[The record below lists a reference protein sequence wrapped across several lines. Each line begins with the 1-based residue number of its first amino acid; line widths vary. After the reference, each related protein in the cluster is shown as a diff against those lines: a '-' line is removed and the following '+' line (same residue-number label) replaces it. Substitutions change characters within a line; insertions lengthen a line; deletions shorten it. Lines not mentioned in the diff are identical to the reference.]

1 MTAETIVAPA
11 ALPTTAGDG
20 LLSRAE
26 QLSLGLRLTLSLVSG
41 GCLILATAL
50 QFLAP
55 SQTDVAELVAG
66 VAALLVAVPALS
78 AAWHS
83 LRFPDLHGITD
94 QLIALALIA
103 AWAAGDLITAAL
115 LPLVMTLGH
124 ILEERSLLGSQEA
137 IRALSKLT
145 QVKTRRLLANGE
157 VEEVNTHALRAGDLI
172 ELRAGDLIPADG
184 IVQSG
189 ASSVDTASITGESVP
204 VEVEPGHEVFSGSIN
219 GDGHMVVRLTR
230 VGGESTLGRV
240 IALLQEAER
249 AKPPVTRLLER
260 YAERYMVLVLLI
272 AAGTWFATSNTIA
285 ALAVLVA
292 SCPCALV
299 LAAPATSVAAIAV
312 ASRHG
317 ILVKGAGF
325 LENLATVD
333 AVVFDKTGTVT
344 VGHLQLVEARP
355 EPGVDARELKA
366 LGGSLGSA
374 SNHPVSR
381 ALAPLAE
388 PGRQPLEEIKEQR
401 GLGVVGRAGPEIVGL
416 GRAELFKELGVAIS
430 APPDHD
436 GPIVGVSRG
445 DKFLGWMLLADEP
458 RPEARAAVDE
468 LRALGLRRQVLLT
481 GDRAPVAHRIADFLG
496 LPNVRAEALPAQKMT
511 YVLDEI
517 KSGYRPMVVGD
528 GINDSLA
535 LKVGAVGIAMGARGT
550 DVALASADLVLMT
563 NDLRRLG
570 TCIRLSR
577 RCRRTIYAN
586 VGIGLGWTVVI
597 VAIAAVGGL
606 DASGAIIAA
615 LLHNA
620 STLVVMANAGRL
632 LKFQEVHA

>member
-1 MTAETIVAPA
+1 MTAETTAIAAPVPA
-11 ALPTTAGDG
+11 AGEG

-26 QLSLGLRLTLSLVSG
+26 QLSLGLRLTLSLIAG
-41 GCLILATAL
+41 GCLILSTAIT
-50 QFLAP
+50 FLVP
-55 SQTDVAELVAG
+55 SQSDVAELVAG
-66 VAALLVAVPALS
+66 IAALLVAVPALS
-78 AAWHS
+78 AAWQS
-83 LRFPDLHGITD
+83 LRYPDLHGITD

-145 QVKTRRLLANGE
+145 QVKTRRIRPGGEIEE
-157 VEEVNTHALRAGDLI
+157 VEAGALRAGDLI
-172 ELRAGDLIPADG
+172 DLRAGDLVPADG
-184 IVQSG
+184 LVESG

-204 VEVEPGHEVFSGSIN
+204 VEVEPGSEVFSGTIN
-219 GDGHMVVRLTR
+219 GDGHLVVKLTR
-230 VGGESTLGRV
+230 VGQESTLGRV
-240 IALLQEAER
+240 IALLQEAEG

-272 AAGTWFATSNTIA
+272 AAGTWFATSNTVA

-299 LAAPATSVAAIAV
+299 LAAPATSIAAIAV

-317 ILVKGAGF
+317 ILVKGAAF
-325 LENLATVD
+325 LESLATVD

-344 VGHLQLVEARP
+344 VGQLQLLEARP
-355 EPGVDARELKA
+355 EPGVEKSALCA
-366 LGGSLGSA
+366 LGGNLASA

-381 ALAPLAE
+381 ALAPLAQNE
-388 PGRQPLEEIKEQR
+388 PLALAEIKESR
-401 GLGVVGRAGPEIVGL
+401 GLGVVGRLGGDVVGL
-416 GRAELFKELGVAIS
+416 GRIELFKDLGVAFS
-430 APPDHD
+430 VPPNHD

-445 DKFLGWMLLADEP
+445 PKFLGWMLLADEP
-458 RPEARAAVDE
+458 RPEAREAIDD
-468 LRALGLRRQVLLT
+468 LRELGLRRQLLLT
-481 GDRAPVAHRIADFLG
+481 GDRLPVAQRIANFLG
-496 LPNVRAEALPAQKMT
+496 LPSIRAEALPAQKMT

-517 KSGYRPMVVGD
+517 SAGYRPMVVGD

-577 RCRRTIYAN
+577 RCRRTIYTN
-586 VGIGLGWTVVI
+586 VSVGLGWTVVI
-597 VAIAAVGGL
+597 VAAAAGGWL
-606 DASGAIIAA
+606 GASGAIIAA
-615 LLHNA
+615 LLHNV
-620 STLVVMANAGRL
+620 STIAVMANAGRL
-632 LKFQEVHA
+632 LKFQEQLA

>member
-1 MTAETIVAPA
+1 MSVTAETST
-11 ALPTTAGDG
+11 LPPTAGDG

-26 QLSLGLRLTLSLVSG
+26 QLSLGLRLTLSLIAG
-41 GCLILATAL
+41 GCLILSTAL

-55 SQTDVAELVAG
+55 SQRDVAELVAG

-78 AAWHS
+78 AAWQS
-83 LRFPDLHGITD
+83 LRYPDLHGITD

-103 AWAAGDLITAAL
+103 AWAAGDLMTAAL

-145 QVKTRRLLANGE
+145 QVKTRRLLPNGE
-157 VEEVNTHALRAGDLI
+157 VEEVNTQALRVGDLIDLRAGDLV
-172 ELRAGDLIPADG
+172 PADG
-184 IVQSG
+184 VVHAG
-189 ASSVDTASITGESVP
+189 ASSIDTASITGESVP
-204 VEVEPGHEVFSGSIN
+204 VEVEVGNEVFSGSIN
-219 GDGHMVVRLTR
+219 GDGHLVVRLTR
-230 VGGESTLGRV
+230 VGEDSTLGRV
-240 IALLQEAER
+240 IALLQDAES

-299 LAAPATSVAAIAV
+299 LAAPATSIAAIAV

-317 ILVKGAGF
+317 ILVKGAAF

-344 VGHLQLVEARP
+344 VGQLQLVEARA
-355 EPGVDARELKA
+355 EPGVDPRELKA
-366 LGGSLGSA
+366 IAGNLGSA

-381 ALAPLAE
+381 ALASLAE
-388 PGRQPLEEIKEQR
+388 PGRQVLHDIKESR
-401 GLGVVGRAGPEIVGL
+401 GLGVVGLLGEETVAL
-416 GRAELFKELGVAIS
+416 GRAELFRELGVVIS
-430 APPDHD
+430 DPPDHD
-436 GPIVGVSRG
+436 GPLVGVARG
-445 DKFLGWMLLADEP
+445 GKFLGWMLLADEP
-458 RPEARAAVDE
+458 RAEAREAIDD

-481 GDRAPVAHRIADFLG
+481 GDRATVARRIGDFLG
-496 LPNVRAEALPAQKMT
+496 LPNIRSEALPAQKMT

-517 KSGYRPMVVGD
+517 RSGYRPMVVGD

-586 VGIGLGWTVVI
+586 VSIGLGWTVVI
-597 VAIAAVGGL
+597 VAMAASGGL
-606 DASGAIIAA
+606 GASGAIIAA
-615 LLHNA
+615 LLHNV
-620 STLVVMANAGRL
+620 STVVVMANAGRL
-632 LKFQEVHA
+632 LKFQEALA

>member
-1 MTAETIVAPA
+1 VA
-11 ALPTTAGDG
+11 AGDG

-26 QLSLGLRLTLSLVSG
+26 QLSLGLRLTLSLIAA
-41 GCLILATAL
+41 GCLILSTAL
-50 QFLAP
+50 TFLVP
-55 SQTDVAELVAG
+55 SQQDVAELIAG

-78 AAWHS
+78 AAWQS
-83 LRFPDLHGITD
+83 LRYPDLHGITD

-145 QVKTRRLLANGE
+145 QVKTRRLRPGGG
-157 VEEVNTHALRAGDLI
+157 VEEVDAQALRSGDLI
-172 ELRAGDLIPADG
+172 DLRAGDLIPADG
-184 IVQSG
+184 LVQSG
-189 ASSVDTASITGESVP
+189 ASSVDTASMTGESVP
-204 VEVEPGHEVFSGSIN
+204 VEVAPGSEVFSGTIN
-219 GDGHMVVRLTR
+219 GEGHLVVKLTR
-230 VGGESTLGRV
+230 VGQESTLGRV
-240 IALLQEAER
+240 IALLQDAES

-272 AAGTWFATSNTIA
+272 AAGTWFATSNTVA

-299 LAAPATSVAAIAV
+299 LAAPATSIAAIAV

-317 ILVKGAGF
+317 ILVKGAAF

-344 VGHLQLVEARP
+344 IGQLQLLEARP
-355 EPGVDARELKA
+355 EPGVDRGA
-366 LGGSLGSA
+366 LAALAGCLASA

-381 ALAPLAE
+381 ALASLAGKQPPLA
-388 PGRQPLEEIKEQR
+388 LTEIKESR
-401 GLGVVGRAGPEIVGL
+401 GLGVVGRLGGDIVGL
-416 GRAELFKELGVAIS
+416 GRVELFKDLGVATS
-430 APPDHD
+430 PPPDHD

-458 RPEARAAVDE
+458 RPEAREAIDD
-468 LRALGLRRQVLLT
+468 LRELGLRRQVLLT
-481 GDRAPVAHRIADFLG
+481 GDRQAVAQRIANFLG
-496 LPNVRAEALPAQKMT
+496 LPSIRAEALPAQKMT

-517 KSGYRPMVVGD
+517 SAGYRPMVVGD

-550 DVALASADLVLMT
+550 DVALASADLVLMA

-586 VGIGLGWTVVI
+586 VSVGLGWTVVI
-597 VAIAAVGGL
+597 VAAAATGSLG
-606 DASGAIIAA
+606 ASGAIIAA
-615 LLHNA
+615 LLHNV
-620 STLVVMANAGRL
+620 STIAVMANAGRL
-632 LKFQEVHA
+632 LKFQETLK

>member
-1 MTAETIVAPA
+1 MTAETMTAAAP
-11 ALPTTAGDG
+11 PSAGDG

-26 QLSLGLRLTLSLVSG
+26 QLSLGLRLTLSLIAG
-41 GCLILATAL
+41 GCLILSTAL
-50 QFLAP
+50 TFLVP
-55 SQTDVAELVAG
+55 SQGDVAELIAG

-78 AAWHS
+78 AAWQS
-83 LRFPDLHGITD
+83 LRYPDLHGITD

-145 QVKTRRLLANGE
+145 QVKTRRLLPGGKT
-157 VEEVNTHALRAGDLI
+157 EEVDAQALRSGDLI
-172 ELRAGDLIPADG
+172 DLRAGDLIPADG
-184 IVQSG
+184 LVQSG
-189 ASSVDTASITGESVP
+189 ASSVDTASMTGESVP
-204 VEVEPGHEVFSGSIN
+204 VEVAPGSEVFSGTIN
-219 GDGHMVVRLTR
+219 GDGHLVVKLTR
-230 VGGESTLGRV
+230 VGQESTLGRV
-240 IALLQEAER
+240 IALLQNAEN

-272 AAGTWFATSNTIA
+272 AAGTWFATSNTVA

-299 LAAPATSVAAIAV
+299 LAAPATSIAAIAV

-317 ILVKGAGF
+317 ILVKGAAF

-344 VGHLQLVEARP
+344 IGQLQLLEARP
-355 EPGVDARELKA
+355 EPGVERGELA
-366 LGGSLGSA
+366 GLAGCLASA

-381 ALAPLAE
+381 ALASLAGKEQSPLAE
-388 PGRQPLEEIKEQR
+388 IKESR
-401 GLGVVGRAGPEIVGL
+401 GLGVVGRIGGDVVAL
-416 GRAELFKELGVAIS
+416 GRAELFKELGVKIS
-430 APPDHD
+430 PPPDHD

-458 RPEARAAVDE
+458 RPEARAAIED
-468 LRALGLRRQVLLT
+468 LRELGLRRQVLLT
-481 GDRAPVAHRIADFLG
+481 GDRLPVAQRIAKFLG
-496 LPNVRAEALPAQKMT
+496 LPSIRAEALPAQKMA

-517 KSGYRPMVVGD
+517 SAGYRPMVVGD

-586 VGIGLGWTVVI
+586 VSVGLGWTVVI
-597 VAIAAVGGL
+597 VAAAATGTLG
-606 DASGAIIAA
+606 ASGAIIAA
-615 LLHNA
+615 LLHNV
-620 STLVVMANAGRL
+620 STIAVMANAGRL
-632 LKFQEVHA
+632 LKFQELLK

>member
-1 MTAETIVAPA
+1 
-11 ALPTTAGDG
+11 
-20 LLSRAE
+20 
-26 QLSLGLRLTLSLVSG
+26 
-41 GCLILATAL
+41 
-50 QFLAP
+50 
-55 SQTDVAELVAG
+55 
-66 VAALLVAVPALS
+66 
-78 AAWHS
+78 
-83 LRFPDLHGITD
+83 
-94 QLIALALIA
+94 
-103 AWAAGDLITAAL
+103 
-115 LPLVMTLGH
+115 
-124 ILEERSLLGSQEA
+124 
-137 IRALSKLT
+137 
-145 QVKTRRLLANGE
+145 
-157 VEEVNTHALRAGDLI
+157 
-172 ELRAGDLIPADG
+172 
-184 IVQSG
+184 
-189 ASSVDTASITGESVP
+189 
-204 VEVEPGHEVFSGSIN
+204 
-219 GDGHMVVRLTR
+219 
-230 VGGESTLGRV
+230 
-240 IALLQEAER
+240 
-249 AKPPVTRLLER
+249 
-260 YAERYMVLVLLI
+260 
-272 AAGTWFATSNTIA
+272 
-285 ALAVLVA
+285 
-292 SCPCALV
+292 
-299 LAAPATSVAAIAV
+299 
-312 ASRHG
+312 
-317 ILVKGAGF
+317 
-325 LENLATVD
+325 
-333 AVVFDKTGTVT
+333 VVFDKTGTVT

-366 LGGSLGSA
+366 LAGSLGSA

-416 GRAELFKELGVAIS
+416 GRVELFKELGVAIS

-468 LRALGLRRQVLLT
+468 LRELGLRRQVLLT

-570 TCIRLSR
+570 TCVRLSR

-606 DASGAIIAA
+606 GASGAIIAA

>member
-1 MTAETIVAPA
+1 MTAETIAAPA
-11 ALPTTAGDG
+11 PTAGDG

-26 QLSLGLRLTLSLVSG
+26 QLSLGLRLTLSLVAG

-50 QFLAP
+50 NFLAP
-55 SQTDVAELVAG
+55 EQRDVAELVAG
-66 VAALLVAVPALS
+66 IAALLVAVPALS
-78 AAWHS
+78 AAWQS
-83 LRFPDLHGITD
+83 LRYPDLHGITD

-103 AWAAGDLITAAL
+103 AWAAGDLMTAAL

-145 QVKTRRLLANGE
+145 QVKTRRIRGDGG
-157 VEEVNTHALRAGDLI
+157 VEEVYTQALRAGDLI
-172 ELRAGDLIPADG
+172 DLRAGDLIPADG
-184 IVQSG
+184 IVEAG

-204 VEVEPGHEVFSGSIN
+204 VDVAVGGEVFSGSIN
-219 GDGHMVVRLTR
+219 GDGHMVVKLTR
-230 VGGESTLGRV
+230 VGEDSTLGRV
-240 IALLQEAER
+240 IALLQEAEG

-272 AAGTWFATSNTIA
+272 AAGTWFATSNTVA

-299 LAAPATSVAAIAV
+299 LAAPATSIAAIAV

-317 ILVKGAGF
+317 ILVKGAAF

-344 VGHLQLVEARP
+344 VGHLQLVEACP
-355 EPGVDARELKA
+355 DAGVDPQELRA
-366 LGGSLGSA
+366 LAGALGSA

-381 ALAPLAE
+381 ALASLAE
-388 PGRQPLEEIKEQR
+388 PGRFALEDIKESR
-401 GLGVVGRAGPEIVGL
+401 GLGVVGRLGGEVVGL
-416 GRAELFKELGVAIS
+416 GRAELFRELGVAICE
-430 APPDHD
+430 PPNHD
-436 GPIVGVSRG
+436 GPMVGVARG
-445 DKFLGWMLLADEP
+445 TRFLGWMLLADEP
-458 RPEARAAVDE
+458 RPEARQAIED
-468 LRALGLRRQVLLT
+468 LRELGLRRQVLLT
-481 GDRAPVAHRIADFLG
+481 GDRAPVARRIAEFLG
-496 LPNVRAEALPAQKMT
+496 LPNIRAEALPAQKMD
-511 YVLDEI
+511 YVLAEI
-517 KSGYRPMVVGD
+517 DSGYRPMVVGD

-586 VGIGLGWTVVI
+586 VSIGLGWTVVI
-597 VAIAAVGGL
+597 VAMAATGGL
-606 DASGAIIAA
+606 GASGAIIAA
-615 LLHNA
+615 LLHNV
-620 STLVVMANAGRL
+620 STIVVMGNAGRL
-632 LKFQEVHA
+632 LKFQEH

>member
-11 ALPTTAGDG
+11 PPPTAGDG

-26 QLSLGLRLTLSLVSG
+26 QLSLGFRLTLSLISG
-41 GCLILATAL
+41 GCLVLATAL

-66 VAALLVAVPALS
+66 VAALLVAVPALA

-83 LRFPDLHGITD
+83 LRHPDLHGITD

-157 VEEVNTHALRAGDLI
+157 VEEVTTQALRAGDLI
-172 ELRAGDLIPADG
+172 DLRAGDLIPADG
-184 IVQSG
+184 LVQSG
-189 ASSVDTASITGESVP
+189 SSSVDTASITGESVP
-204 VEVEPGHEVFSGSIN
+204 VEVEPGQEVLSGSIN

-240 IALLQEAER
+240 IALLQQAER
-249 AKPPVTRLLER
+249 AKPPVTRLLES

-272 AAGTWFATSNTIA
+272 AAGTWFATNNTIA

-317 ILVKGAGF
+317 ILVKGAAF

-344 VGHLQLVEARP
+344 VGHLQVVEARP

-366 LGGSLGSA
+366 LAGNLASA

-381 ALAPLAE
+381 ALATLAE

-401 GLGVVGRAGPEIVGL
+401 GLGVVGRMGSETVGL
-416 GRAELFKELGVAIS
+416 GRAELFKQLGVAIS
-430 APPDHD
+430 DPPDHD
-436 GPIVGVSRG
+436 GPIVGVARG
-445 DKFLGWMLLADEP
+445 GKFLGWILLADEP

-468 LRALGLRRQVLLT
+468 LRELGLRRQVLLT
-481 GDRAPVAHRIADFLG
+481 GDRKPVARRIAEFLG
-496 LPNVRAEALPAQKMT
+496 LPNVYAEALPAQKMT

-535 LKVGAVGIAMGARGT
+535 LKVGAVGVAMGARGT

-577 RCRRTIYAN
+577 RCRRTIYTN
-586 VGIGLGWTVVI
+586 VGIGFGWTVVI
-597 VAIAAVGGL
+597 VAVAAVGGL
-606 DASGAIIAA
+606 GASGAIVAA

-620 STLVVMANAGRL
+620 STLIVMANAGRL

>member
-1 MTAETIVAPA
+1 MTAETTAIAAPPA
-11 ALPTTAGDG
+11 AGEG

-26 QLSLGLRLTLSLVSG
+26 QLSLGLRLTLSLIAG
-41 GCLILATAL
+41 GCLILSTAIT
-50 QFLAP
+50 FLVP
-55 SQTDVAELVAG
+55 SQSDVAELVAG
-66 VAALLVAVPALS
+66 IAALLVAVPALS
-78 AAWHS
+78 AAWQS
-83 LRFPDLHGITD
+83 LRYPDLHGITD

-145 QVKTRRLLANGE
+145 QVKTRRIKPGGEIEE
-157 VEEVNTHALRAGDLI
+157 VEARALRAGDLI
-172 ELRAGDLIPADG
+172 DLRAGDLVPADG
-184 IVQSG
+184 LVQSG

-204 VEVEPGHEVFSGSIN
+204 VEVEPGSEVFSGTIN
-219 GDGHMVVRLTR
+219 GEGHLIVKLTR
-230 VGGESTLGRV
+230 VGQESTLGRV

-272 AAGTWFATSNTIA
+272 AAGTWFATSNTVA

-299 LAAPATSVAAIAV
+299 LAAPATSIAAIAV

-317 ILVKGAGF
+317 ILVKGAAF

-344 VGHLQLVEARP
+344 VGHLELLEARP
-355 EPGVDARELKA
+355 EPGVERSRLCA
-366 LGGSLGSA
+366 LAGNLASA

-381 ALAPLAE
+381 ALAPLAQNE
-388 PGRQPLEEIKEQR
+388 PLELADIKESR
-401 GLGVVGRAGPEIVGL
+401 GLGVVGRQGGDVVGL

-430 APPDHD
+430 VPPNHD

-445 DKFLGWMLLADEP
+445 SKFLGWVLLADEP
-458 RPEARAAVDE
+458 RPEARDAISD
-468 LRALGLRRQVLLT
+468 LRELGLRRQVLLT
-481 GDRAPVAHRIADFLG
+481 GDRLPVAQRIANFLG
-496 LPNVRAEALPAQKMT
+496 LPSIRAEALPAQKMT

-517 KSGYRPMVVGD
+517 SAGYRPMVVGD

-586 VGIGLGWTVVI
+586 VSVGLGWTVVI
-597 VAIAAVGGL
+597 VAAAAGGML
-606 DASGAIIAA
+606 GASGAIIAA
-615 LLHNA
+615 LLHNV
-620 STLVVMANAGRL
+620 STIAVMANAGRL
-632 LKFQEVHA
+632 LKFQESLSG